1 MARKSS
7 EIKIIYLQLHL
18 WKGRTLLENVVIWIE
33 PFSDLAYVTM
43 LNTTQYFAQNDL
55 N

>member
-1 MARKSS
+1 MARNSS
-7 EIKIIYLQLHL
+7 EIKTIYLQLRL
-18 WKGRTLLENVVIWIE
+18 WKGRTFLENAIWIE
-33 PFSDLAYVTM
+33 PFSDLVYVIM